1 MDILL
6 RTKHRNQIVASKE
19 GGGLEVGRLMAQ
31 GVKTANAENNLKELS
46 QCLKI
51 IIKKTKKH
59 VNIYIFYCVFIYE
72 MTM

>member
-19 GGGLEVGRLMAQ
+19 GGGSEVGRLMAQ

-51 IIKKTKKH
+51 II
-59 VNIYIFYCVFIYE
+59 
-72 MTM
+72 